1 MSLQTGKET
10 IYKQDFQTSLENSKQ
25 PQWLKALREKAF
37 AYFTENGFPIV
48 ENEEWKYTNVAPM
61 AKESFL
67 LAELSETIEDALE
80 TGELSEPS
88 AAADGLSSGK
98 IQLQIESNAINS
110 DAQPSAAADGSDFI
124 FDESKD
130 SVLIFANGQFDK
142 KSSKLGAAQRANIL
156 SFSAALKNEKY
167 AEILKAKLGN
177 LIDTEKNAFTALNT
191 AFVGEG
197 VLIHLP
203 KNARID
209 APVQLLFTT
218 DEGKVSFP
226 RVLIVADEFA
236 EATFVETYVRSDE
249 TKYLTNAVVEI
260 SVADEAKIKH
270 FRVQRESH
278 QAFHISTT
286 AAEVGRGSVYDTTAI
301 NLGAKLSRHDV
312 LLKFNAEGGEAFVD
326 GLYFLG
332 EAQHHDTHSVIRHDV
347 PNCTSHQT
355 YKGILNDKSR
365 GVFNGKVFVAVG
377 ASGTDGYQSN
387 KNLLLSNEARVD
399 TKPQLEIF
407 NDDVKCSHGATVGQ
421 LEEEE
426 LFYLLSRGLNDNLAR
441 NLLTY
446 GFAEE
451 IINKIEIES
460 IKKQLDEAVL
470 NRLNVNLEA

>member
-1 MSLQTGKET
+1 MSLQVGKET
-10 IYKQDFQTSLENSKQ
+10 IYKQDFQVSLENSAQ
-25 PQWLKALREKAF
+25 PEWLKKLREKAF
-37 AYFTENGFPIV
+37 AYFTENGFPTV

-67 LAELSETIEDALE
+67 LAEMSANVADELE
-80 TGELSEPS
+80 AGELEIETENVTT
-88 AAADGLSSGK
+88 ADAVSSYEK
-98 IQLQIESNAINS
+98 FVFA
-110 DAQPSAAADGSDFI
+110 
-124 FDESKD
+124 ESKD
-130 SVLIFANGQFDK
+130 SVLVFANGQFDGK
-142 KSSKLGAAQRANIL
+142 ASRLSAATGANIL
-156 SFSAALKNEKY
+156 SFSDALRDEKY
-167 AEILKAKLGN
+167 AELLEARLGS
-177 LIDTEKNAFTALNT
+177 LVDAEKNAFSALNT
-191 AFVGEG
+191 AFIGEG
-197 VLIHLP
+197 VLVYLP
-203 KNARID
+203 KNSKID

-218 DEGKVSFP
+218 DDGKVSFP
-226 RVLIVADEFA
+226 RVLIVAESFA
-236 EATFVETYVRSDE
+236 EATIIETYNRNAE

-278 QAFHISTT
+278 EAFHISTT
-286 AAEVGRGSVYDTTAI
+286 AAEVGRGSIYDTTAI

-312 LLKFNAEGGEAFVD
+312 ALKFNAEGGEAFVD

-332 EAQHHDTHSVIRHDV
+332 ESQHHDTHSIISHNV

-387 KNLLLSNEARVD
+387 KNLLLSNEARID

-426 LFYLLSRGLNDNLAR
+426 LFYLLSRGLNESLAK

-451 IINKIEIES
+451 IVNKIEIES

-470 NRLNVNLEA
+470 NRLNANLEA